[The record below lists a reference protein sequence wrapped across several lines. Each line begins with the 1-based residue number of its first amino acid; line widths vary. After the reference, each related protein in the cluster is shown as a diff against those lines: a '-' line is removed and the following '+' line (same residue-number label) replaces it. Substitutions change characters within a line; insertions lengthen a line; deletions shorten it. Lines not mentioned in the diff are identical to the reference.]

1 MLHHFMHFSKKLNL
15 DIISQ
20 NSSITTCAGSLALS
34 TIPRAPGSLYVVTLR
49 WASASSSGQ

>member
-1 MLHHFMHFSKKLNL
+1 MFHQIMHFSKKLNL

-34 TIPRAPGSLYVVTLR
+34 TIPCAPGSLYVVTLR
-49 WASASSSGQ
+49 WASSSGQ